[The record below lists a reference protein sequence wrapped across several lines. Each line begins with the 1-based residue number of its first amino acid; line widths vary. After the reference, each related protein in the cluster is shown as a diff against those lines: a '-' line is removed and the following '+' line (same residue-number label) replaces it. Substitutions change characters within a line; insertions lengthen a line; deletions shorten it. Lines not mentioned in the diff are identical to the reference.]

1 MEKDIKVSFYNS
13 CRSKKEERVSLFG
26 LFSRIKHGDFKDLIK
41 ELRDIKNKQ
50 ERNRFK
56 TANIHAFTYSVNCNG
71 NHSQEHINEY
81 FGIIGLDYDDVDDP
95 VLLKEKA
102 MQIDTTIDAK

>member
-1 MEKDIKVSFYNS
+1 M
-13 CRSKKEERVSLFG
+13 FG

-95 VLLKEKA
+95 VLLK
-102 MQIDTTIDAK
+102 